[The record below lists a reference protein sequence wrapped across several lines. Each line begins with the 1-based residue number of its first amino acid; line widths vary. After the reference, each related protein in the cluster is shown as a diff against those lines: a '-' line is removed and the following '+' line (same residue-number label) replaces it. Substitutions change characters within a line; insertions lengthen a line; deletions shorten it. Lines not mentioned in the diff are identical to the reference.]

1 MNKEPKK
8 TTVTMTV
15 TISGAWLEN
24 GKQVTPTII
33 ERRVRETIKDEFDW
47 LADKVTVKRV
57 KDVGDES

>member
-1 MNKEPKK
+1 MTTKPKK

-15 TISGAWLEN
+15 TISGSWLEN
-24 GKQVTPTII
+24 GKQVTPTLI

-57 KDVGDES
+57 KDGDDES

>member
-1 MNKEPKK
+1 MTTKTKK

-15 TISGAWLEN
+15 TISGSWLEN
-24 GKQVTPTII
+24 GKQVTPTLI

-57 KDVGDES
+57 KDGGDES